1 MPSPELLQRYAD
13 APDLPAPVH
22 AVGTPDGTVT
32 AAWCPTCHDAVTGYD
47 WDRINT
53 TAALLTLTG
62 CGHTFRTTSGQT
74 IAVVRTA
81 AV

>member
-1 MPSPELLQRYAD
+1 LQRYAD
-13 APDLPAPVH
+13 APDLPTPVH

-32 AAWCPTCHDAVTGYD
+32 AAWCPSCQEAVTGYD
-47 WDRINT
+47 WDHIST
-53 TAALLTLTG
+53 AAALLTLTG
-62 CGHTFRTTSGQT
+62 CGHAFRTTSGQT